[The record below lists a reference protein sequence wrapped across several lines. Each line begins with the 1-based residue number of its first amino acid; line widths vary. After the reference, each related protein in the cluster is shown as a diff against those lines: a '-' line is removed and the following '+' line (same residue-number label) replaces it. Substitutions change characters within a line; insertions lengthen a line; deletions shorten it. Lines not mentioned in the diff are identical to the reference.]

1 MADGKLFGGERAR
14 PGRKRRDDD
23 ECSKLGHYRGRHRS
37 TASPIR
43 PHVRPRGRLTAAH
56 ARRNITAMSNAKTSS
71 HRDEPNRRHNPR
83 LRELVDE
90 MLASIRAA
98 ANVDLWTTEERDRY
112 EADMARIMKTV
123 RTHAVSGDAR
133 ARLD

>member
-1 MADGKLFGGERAR
+1 MA
-14 PGRKRRDDD
+14 PRDNR
-23 ECSKLGHYRGRHRS
+23 GH
-37 TASPIR
+37 
-43 PHVRPRGRLTAAH
+43 
-56 ARRNITAMSNAKTSS
+56 ITAMSNAETSS
-71 HRDEPNRRHNPR
+71 HMDGPERRHNPR

-98 ANVDLWTTEERDRY
+98 ANVDLWTPDERDRY

-123 RTHAVSGDAR
+123 RTHAVKGDTR

>member
-1 MADGKLFGGERAR
+1 MATVVA
-14 PGRKRRDDD
+14 
-23 ECSKLGHYRGRHRS
+23 GHR
-37 TASPIR
+37 
-43 PHVRPRGRLTAAH
+43 V
-56 ARRNITAMSNAKTSS
+56 RRNITAMSNAQTSS
-71 HRDEPNRRHNPR
+71 HRDGPERRTNPR

-123 RTHAVSGDAR
+123 RTHAVGGETR

>member
-1 MADGKLFGGERAR
+1 MRVNR
-14 PGRKRRDDD
+14 
-23 ECSKLGHYRGRHRS
+23 GH
-37 TASPIR
+37 
-43 PHVRPRGRLTAAH
+43 
-56 ARRNITAMSNAKTSS
+56 ITGMSNAETSS
-71 HRDEPNRRHNPR
+71 HRDGPERRANPR

-98 ANVDLWTTEERDRY
+98 ANVELWTPEERDRY

-123 RTHAVSGDAR
+123 RTHAVSGETR